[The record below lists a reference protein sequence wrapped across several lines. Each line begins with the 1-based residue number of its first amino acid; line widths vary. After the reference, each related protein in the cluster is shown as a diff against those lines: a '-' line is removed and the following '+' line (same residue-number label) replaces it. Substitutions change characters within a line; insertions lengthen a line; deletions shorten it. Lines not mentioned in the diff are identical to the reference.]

1 VKLDST
7 IQAQPHQIKEESM
20 KEDLKPRII
29 NHYESQIKYHERQ
42 VERCIIDLAR
52 ISMLYSGQL
61 RLFET
66 PVSNY
71 TRENG

>member
-1 VKLDST
+1 
-7 IQAQPHQIKEESM
+7 M

-42 VERCIIDLAR
+42 VARCIIDLAR

-61 RLFET
+61 RLDIEEASGKQYASVFNMHDT
-66 PVSNY
+66 I
-71 TRENG
+71 